1 MNPPPVSNLGP
12 RSITLIGV
20 AGVLLI
26 GLSARTGVA
35 ALSPIATDIDL
46 DVPIRG
52 TALGLLGMIPPI
64 AYGLGGL
71 TARQLA
77 RRMSLESL
85 ALIVTGIAAIG
96 HLARGLAPSF
106 LGLFLATVTLMLAVG
121 VTNVALPALVKLYA
135 PGRIGVVTSSYTML
149 MSVSTAMPALLGVW
163 FADEFGWRWSLA
175 SWALLSVMAMLP
187 WMILLPSA
195 RRRRYEEEEAIL
207 ELPEATPRMRLW
219 SSASVRAL
227 AVTFSYSSFT
237 SYIIFAALPSIMME
251 QADFSRD
258 EAGFAL
264 FVWSIVGVFMSLS
277 IPLLTV
283 RPGWPPRLIAA
294 AGVTGVAGFVG
305 LLIAPTVVPLVW
317 VVFTALSTLT
327 FTLMLTLIPFR
338 SENHVT
344 ATQLSGL
351 VQTFGY
357 LIAGVGPLL
366 VGFLHDIAQSWWPG
380 LLLMGVVAGLNF
392 LSIPVFRRTTT
403 IEQELR
409 DVRRR
414 DDPLSEKPESNH
426 RP

>member
-1 MNPPPVSNLGP
+1 MSPPPVSHLSP
-12 RSITLIGV
+12 RSLTVIGV

-26 GLSARTGVA
+26 GLSARSGVA
-35 ALSPIATDIDL
+35 ALSPLATDIDL

-64 AYGLGGL
+64 AYGLAGL
-71 TARQLA
+71 MA
-77 RRMSLESL
+77 RRLAKQMSLELL
-85 ALIVTGIAAIG
+85 ALIVTGIAATG
-96 HLARGLAPSF
+96 HLARGLAPNF

-121 VTNVALPALVKLYA
+121 ITNVALPALVKLYA
-135 PGRIGVVTSSYTML
+135 PGRIGIVTSSYTML

-163 FADEFGWRWSLA
+163 FADQFGWRWSLG
-175 SWALLSVMAMLP
+175 SWAVLSFLAMLP
-187 WMILLPSA
+187 WFILLPSA
-195 RRRRYEEEEAIL
+195 RRRRYEEAEAL
-207 ELPEATPRMRLW
+207 MEVPEANPRMRLW
-219 SSASVRAL
+219 SSATVRAL
-227 AVTFSYSSFT
+227 AVTFAYSSFS

-251 QADFSRD
+251 QAGFSRD

-294 AGVTGVAGFVG
+294 AGVTGTAGFLG
-305 LLIAPTVVPLVW
+305 LLVVPTVVPLVW
-317 VVFTALSTLT
+317 VVLTALSTLT

-366 VGFLHDIAQSWWPG
+366 VGFLHDLAQSWWPG
-380 LLLMGVVAGLNF
+380 LVLMAVAAALNF
-392 LSIPVFRRTTT
+392 FAVPVFRRTTS

-409 DVRRR
+409 EVDQAQ
-414 DDPLSEKPESNH
+414 DQSLGKPESDN